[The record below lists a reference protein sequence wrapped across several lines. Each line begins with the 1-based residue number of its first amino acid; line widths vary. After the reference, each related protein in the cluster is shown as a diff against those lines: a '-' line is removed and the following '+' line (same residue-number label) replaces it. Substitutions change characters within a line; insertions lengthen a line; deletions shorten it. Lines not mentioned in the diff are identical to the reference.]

1 VIVIYELQEQKSE
14 KQVKRKIWRESKIC
28 KQLVRC
34 IKCRAKCRAKCRVT
48 FAELYSEQ
56 YQLLVKWHAG
66 ENHDNVNENIMLMEI
81 ALLFRQ
87 DKASSD
93 DRR

>member
-1 VIVIYELQEQKSE
+1 M
-14 KQVKRKIWRESKIC
+14 KRKQNLQAACTLHKMQGKMQSKVQSNI
-28 KQLVRC
+28 
-34 IKCRAKCRAKCRVT
+34 CRAI
-48 FAELYSEQ
+48 SEQ